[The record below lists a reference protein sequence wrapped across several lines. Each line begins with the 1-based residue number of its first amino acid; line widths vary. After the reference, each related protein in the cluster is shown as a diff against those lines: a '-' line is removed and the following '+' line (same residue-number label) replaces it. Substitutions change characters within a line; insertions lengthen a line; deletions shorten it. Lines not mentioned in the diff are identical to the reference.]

1 MIGRI
6 PDGCDGADKSALG
19 AINRPLQPIYSAFA
33 SRSRLV
39 DCLQRVHTPGE
50 LRSEETGSVP
60 LCYNV
65 TKLFAVRQGR
75 EKDGM
80 PDIDKEPGASMP
92 IVACVTV
99 GAFQENCYLYA
110 CPQTHEAVI
119 IDPGDEAES
128 ILKNIAELKLIPK
141 YIINTHGHI
150 DHIGAIDAVSAVYP
164 VPLAIHPDDVHM
176 YTDEGVVRTF
186 GRRAPLVQR
195 KPDILLKEGDTFSF
209 GTLTLEVLHT
219 PGHTP
224 GGVCLVSRPYC
235 VFSGD
240 TLFHRSIGRTDLEV
254 GNYEQLIRSIREKLS
269 TLDDDLVV
277 FPGHGVPTTI
287 LEEKHENPFVTIEE

>member
-1 MIGRI
+1 MS
-6 PDGCDGADKSALG
+6 DTNNDQ
-19 AINRPLQPIYSAFA
+19 RPL
-33 SRSRLV
+33 
-39 DCLQRVHTPGE
+39 
-50 LRSEETGSVP
+50 
-60 LCYNV
+60 
-65 TKLFAVRQGR
+65 
-75 EKDGM
+75 
-80 PDIDKEPGASMP
+80 
-92 IVACVTV
+92 VACVTV
-99 GAFQENCYLYA
+99 GIFQENCYLYA
-110 CPQTHEAVI
+110 CPQTLEAVI
-119 IDPGDEAES
+119 IDPGDEAER
-128 ILKNIAELKLIPK
+128 ILQRIAELKLIPK

-176 YTDEGVVRTF
+176 YTDERVARTF
-186 GRRAPLVQR
+186 GRRAPLVRR

-240 TLFHRSIGRTDLEV
+240 TLFHRSIGRTDLEG
-254 GNYEQLIRSIREKLS
+254 GNYEQLIRSIREKLY

-287 LEEKHENPFVTIEE
+287 VEEKHENPFVTIEE